1 MKATLAALAVCLLVF
16 SSGCRGLSCTDSLS
30 SMAFGSSH
38 GGGGC
43 QSGNCGIGGGRFSGG
58 GFVDD
63 GFVDGGFVSGGCP
76 ECGGALGRIGCGD
89 CGLGFGGGSG
99 GGCGGGAGCGSGSG
113 GGLIRGGLMGCGG
126 GGLCSGRCGGPGSC
140 GGQLTAQ
147 LKAQLDQFKAVTAR
161 NCANGGCG
169 LPPGPETGAVHYPY
183 YTTRGPRDF
192 FMCNPPS
199 IGP

>member
-1 MKATLAALAVCLLVF
+1 MKATLAALAVSLLVF
-16 SSGCRGLSCTDSLS
+16 SSGCRGLSCTESLS
-30 SMAFGSSH
+30 SMAGFSSH

-43 QSGNCGIGGGRFSGG
+43 SSGSCSVGGGRGAFAGG
-58 GFVDD
+58 GYMD
-63 GFVDGGFVSGGCP
+63 GGYVDGGLADGGCSD
-76 ECGGALGRIGCGD
+76 CGG
-89 CGLGFGGGSG
+89 S
-99 GGCGGGAGCGSGSG
+99 GCGGGGGLIRGG

-126 GGLCSGRCGGPGSC
+126 GGMCTGRCGGLGGC
-140 GGQLTAQ
+140 GGQLTGQ
-147 LKAQLDQFKAVTAR
+147 LQAQLDQFKAMTAR

-169 LPPGPETGAVHYPY
+169 LPPGPQTGAVQYPY